1 MNTITHSFF
10 GPLSLEKL
18 QDTDVIWE
26 VPQQL
31 NGQSVE
37 TWLWADPASSLDAAL
52 LDQFAAALKQLPQ
65 LDQQARAALVKHL
78 QEDREFIDG
87 LAELAAEE
95 DSVGLP
101 TVQKLLQQARAAG
114 QSDIAAADFVAAM
127 QLENISL
134 WCSHDDEPI
143 VLDYRIDTAGC
154 DQILAVKCD
163 ANGRIM
169 EISWES

>member
-26 VPQQL
+26 VPQNL

-52 LDQFAAALKQLPQ
+52 LDQFAATLAQLPQ

-78 QEDREFIDG
+78 EGERDFIDD
-87 LAELAAEE
+87 LTELAAEA
-95 DSVGLP
+95 DSEGLP
-101 TVQKLLQQARAAG
+101 TVQKLLEQARAAG
-114 QSDIAAADFVAAM
+114 QDEITAADFVAAM

-143 VLDYRIDTAGC
+143 VLDYRIDPEGC

-169 EISWES
+169 DISWES